1 MTTTTDDRTYGG
13 RLYDTTN
20 HPAVIE
26 AARMRQELKKEEEA
40 LAAKLST
47 VGIAPATTTVMSY
60 EEFGTSL
67 AGKVGS
73 LMFPDELYDCSYFCD
88 KTKIKKLIKDQL
100 PEKAR
105 IHAVLVHTTA
115 SPLFKPV
122 ANKGIPYKMEVATFA
137 NSDGAFRDKYGGWAS
152 KMPLGDAIVIFKVPV
167 PRKPK
172 TQAQ

>member
-1 MTTTTDDRTYGG
+1 MIASSKPTTTNQMTTTT
-13 RLYDTTN
+13 
-20 HPAVIE
+20 
-26 AARMRQELKKEEEA
+26 
-40 LAAKLST
+40 
-47 VGIAPATTTVMSY
+47 TTVISY
-60 EEFGTSL
+60 EEFQTSL
-67 AGKVGS
+67 KDKVGS
-73 LMFPDELYDCSYFCD
+73 LMFPDELYDASRFCD
-88 KTKIKKLIKDQL
+88 KTKIRKLIKEQL

-137 NSDGAFRDKYGGWAS
+137 ESDGAYRCKSYGGWVS

>member
-1 MTTTTDDRTYGG
+1 MTTESKNT
-13 RLYDTTN
+13 
-20 HPAVIE
+20 
-26 AARMRQELKKEEEA
+26 
-40 LAAKLST
+40 
-47 VGIAPATTTVMSY
+47 PATTTVMSY
-60 EEFGTSL
+60 DEFQTSL

-73 LMFPDELYDCSYFCD
+73 LCSPDELYDCSYFCD
-88 KTKIKKLIKDQL
+88 KTKIRKLIKDQL

-137 NSDGAFRDKYGGWAS
+137 NSDGAFKSEFGWAS